1 MKSHKPILIVEDDVV
16 DAMTVQRSL
25 KELRVFNAVNVVENG
40 EDALAFLQNSQQET
54 PCIILLD
61 LKMPKMNGVEFLQI
75 VKRDENLKKIP
86 VVVLTTSRDEQDKIQ
101 CFELGVAGYLVK
113 PVDYQLFVE
122 MIGVFTQYWSWSEM
136 PDES

>member
-25 KELRVFNAVNVVENG
+25 KELQLSNKTEVAKNG
-40 EDALAFLQNSQQET
+40 EEALKFLQDPQREM

-61 LKMPKMNGVEFLQI
+61 LKMPKMNGIEFLQI
-75 VKRDENLKKIP
+75 VKHDASLKKIP

-113 PVDYQLFVE
+113 PFDFQHFVK

-136 PDES
+136 PDD

>member
-25 KELRVFNAVNVVENG
+25 KELQLSNKTEVVKNG
-40 EDALAFLQNSQQET
+40 EEALKFLQDPQREM

-61 LKMPKMNGVEFLQI
+61 LKMPKMNGIEFLQL
-75 VKRDENLKKIP
+75 VKHDASLKKIP

-113 PVDYQLFVE
+113 PLDFQHFVK

-136 PDES
+136 PDD

>member
-25 KELRVFNAVNVVENG
+25 RELQISNKVEVVENG
-40 EDALAFLQNSQQET
+40 EEALAFLQDPRQEA

-75 VKRDENLKKIP
+75 VKQDAKLKTIP
-86 VVVLTTSRDEQDKIQ
+86 VVVLTTSKDEHDKIQ

-113 PVDYQLFVE
+113 PVDYQHFVE
-122 MIGVFTQYWSWSEM
+122 MIGVFTQYWTWSEM
-136 PDES
+136 PND